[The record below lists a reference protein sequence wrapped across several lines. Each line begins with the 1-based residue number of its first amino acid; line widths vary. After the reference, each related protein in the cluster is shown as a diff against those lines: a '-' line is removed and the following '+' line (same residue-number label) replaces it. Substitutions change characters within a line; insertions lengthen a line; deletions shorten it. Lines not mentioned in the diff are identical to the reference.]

1 VNFNTLAVIVIAH
14 RRLDGL
20 KRVLASI
27 EGSNVPAS
35 LDVRLVISVD
45 GDPSEQVRAFV
56 KNYRSQKFATENII
70 RTQNL
75 GLREHLLVCGDM
87 SENYDGI
94 IVIED
99 DSFVA
104 DSFLYFAAAAI
115 EYSLGKEKIA
125 GISLYSYEW
134 NELAAMPFQALRD
147 GSDAYLMQVV
157 SSWGQAWTRSQW
169 QAFRSWYSVNTV
181 LSSSQTLSLPEV
193 IADWPKSSWKKY
205 FSAYLIERDLYFL
218 YPYDSYSTNF
228 SDPGGI
234 HRLETHALQV
244 AMKAPNDKKLN
255 FNFVQDVDDSIR
267 YDAYMEP
274 DSDRFDLVF
283 EGKKI
288 TPIIDFTG
296 AKNLSL
302 YDADEFVVTTTQPD
316 EYIKSFSICMRPIEL
331 NIMFESHRNSTNY
344 IYLTHIKHIN
354 KKRRASVRARLLMH
368 MYGDIMSSFRV
379 IIKLALSR
387 IWKR

>member
-1 VNFNTLAVIVIAH
+1 MNLTTLAVIAVAH
-14 RRLDGL
+14 RRLDAL
-20 KRVLASI
+20 KRLLASI
-27 EGSNVPAS
+27 ESSNVPAS

-45 GDPSEQVRAFV
+45 GDPSEEVRAFV
-56 KNYRSQKFATENII
+56 RNYRSQKFVTENII

-75 GLREHLLVCGDM
+75 GLREHILVCGDM
-87 SENYDGI
+87 SENYDGV
-94 IVIED
+94 IVLED
-99 DSFVA
+99 DIVVA

-115 EYSLGKEKIA
+115 EHSLGQEKMA

-157 SSWGQAWTRSQW
+157 SSSGQAWTRSQW
-169 QAFRSWYSVNTV
+169 RAFRSWYSVNSV
-181 LSSSQTLSLPEV
+181 LSPSQTLSLPQV
-193 IADWPKSSWKKY
+193 IADWPDSSWKKY
-205 FSAYLIERDLYFL
+205 FSAYMIERDLYFL

-228 SDPGGI
+228 SDPGGV
-234 HRLETHALQV
+234 HASETHAHQV

-255 FNFVQDVDDSIR
+255 FNFVQDFDGSVR

-302 YDADEFVVTTTQPD
+302 YDEDAFILTTTQPKV
-316 EYIKSFSICMRPIEL
+316 YSKSFSICMRPIEL
-331 NIMFESHRNSTNY
+331 NIMFESHRNSRDY
-344 IYLTHIKHIN
+344 IYLTHVNRIDN
-354 KKRRASVRARLLMH
+354 KRRAFVRARLLMH
-368 MYGDIMSSFRV
+368 MYGDYMSSFRV
-379 IIKLALSR
+379 IIWLVLSR
-387 IWKR
+387 ILKR